1 MISWRSLEKNV
12 KKRLALTLALL
23 VVLATGLNTVA
34 QDSKNTETS
43 VCSFEDGKEVSI
55 RYNPAEYP
63 KRYQIPN
70 GKPWAPGDTAI
81 LLFTP
86 TDLKAGNATVATG
99 AYSMYI
105 LRNKTD
111 WTLIVS
117 RNTKES
123 APYDATQDVVRI
135 PMGTGKTS
143 AVRTAFSAHLGHIAP
158 KVCSIQINFGD
169 TGAFADFTQ
178 K

>member
-1 MISWRSLEKNV
+1 VIWHFGENV
-12 KKRLALTLALL
+12 KKRLGLILAILGSL
-23 VVLATGLNTVA
+23 IFVLGASA
-34 QDSKNTETS
+34 QESRNTETAA
-43 VCSFEDGKEVSI
+43 CTFEDGKEISV
-55 RYNPAEYP
+55 RYNPAEY
-63 KRYQIPN
+63 KKGYEIPRD
-70 GKPWAPGDTAI
+70 KAWAPDNVAM

-86 TDLKAGNATVATG
+86 TDIKAGNTTLPTG

-105 LRNKTD
+105 TRNRSD
-111 WTLIVS
+111 WTLIIS
-117 RNTKES
+117 KNIKES
-123 APYDATQDVVRI
+123 APYDATQDIVKV

-143 AVRTAFSAHLGHIAP
+143 TVRTALSLNLGHIAP

>member
-1 MISWRSLEKNV
+1 M
-12 KKRLALTLALL
+12 KKRLGLIFAILYAFALL
-23 VVLATGLNTVA
+23 LGASA
-34 QDSKNTETS
+34 QESKNTETIS
-43 VCSFEDGKEVSI
+43 CTFDDGKEMSV
-55 RYNPAEYP
+55 RFNPAEY
-63 KRYQIPN
+63 KKGYEIPN
-70 GKPWAPGDTAI
+70 GKAWAPGDTAM

-86 TDLKAGNATVATG
+86 TDISVNNTTLPTG
-99 AYSMYI
+99 AYTMYI
-105 LRNKTD
+105 QRAKND

-117 RNTKES
+117 RNIKEG
-123 APYDATQDVVRI
+123 APYDPAQDIAKV

-143 AVRTAFSAHLGHIAP
+143 SPKNTFSAHLGHIAP